1 MTTIFLVLVCL
12 LAVGGVMHAIREI
25 QETGWRKMTLKSK
38 LILPL
43 YPIFMVLGVLVG
55 AGLGVLAGAIAC
67 IVGAIFVP
75 LYFLILRPLYTA
87 IKALAGF
94 FRK

>member
-12 LAVGGVMHAIREI
+12 LAVSGVMHAIREI

-38 LILPL
+38 LILPF
-43 YPIFMVLGVLVG
+43 YPIFMVLGVLGGVG
-55 AGLGVLAGAIAC
+55 LAALAGAIAC
-67 IVGAIFVP
+67 IVGAI
-75 LYFLILRPLYTA
+75 YFLILRPLYTTL
-87 IKALAGF
+87 KALAGF